1 MSLYA
6 ILNHGGLMD
15 SHDTVTDPIR
25 RLFGARLCWTIAEL
39 AEQLR
44 RPAVSVRRLL
54 ARVGYYSSFTHN
66 SKWYT
71 LQDIPRFD
79 RDGLWFYKHIGFSR
93 RGTLARTLVHL
104 ASRSPAGM
112 SAEQLGARLHCRCHG
127 VLAVLCRNAE
137 LRREKLGR
145 AYIYL
150 AADPALNS
158 AQRQELQ
165 RRTSSPAP
173 LAAEAAVLVLAA
185 FIRRPDS
192 SCADLVLEVRTQSSI
207 TVSIAQIERL
217 FGEHGVK
224 KGGHVPRQGPCRH

>member
-1 MSLYA
+1 
-6 ILNHGGLMD
+6 MD
-15 SHDTVTDPIR
+15 SGDTLTDPIR
-25 RLFGARLCWTIAEL
+25 RLFGVRLCWTIAEL

-54 ARVGYYSSFTHN
+54 GRIGYYSSFTHN

-79 RDGLWFYKHIGFSR
+79 CDGLWFCDHIGFSR
-93 RGTLARTLVHL
+93 RGTLARTLAHL

-112 SAEQLGARLHCRCHG
+112 TAEQLGARLHCRCHG
-127 VLAVLCRNAE
+127 MLAGLCRKAR

-150 AADPALNS
+150 AADPTLNS
-158 AQRQELQ
+158 AQRQELR
-165 RRTSSPAP
+165 RRTASPAP

-185 FIRRPDS
+185 FIRRPDT
-192 SCADLVLEVRTQSSI
+192 SCADLAREVRTQSSI
-207 TVSIAQIERL
+207 NVSIAQIERL
-217 FGEHGVK
+217 FEEHGVK
-224 KGGHVPRQGPCRH
+224 RGGHVPGQGPCRH